1 MGIPYYFASLIR
13 KHPRIAQ
20 RVRSKLHVAFL
31 GIDFNCLIHN
41 YLDDARPIESVLEAI
56 EMILRDV
63 CSADRVFI
71 AMDGLVPYAKI
82 VQQRYRRFRK
92 STAETPPLF
101 DRHQISPGTP
111 YMRDLATA
119 VRARFPEIEVSCTA
133 EPGEGEHKIFQTM
146 KMKTGVETVIYGLD
160 ADLIL
165 LSLPYP
171 NVRLLRENP
180 DFQIKDSG
188 FSALSIRELAK
199 VLPLPVPQYVAL
211 CVLCFGNDFMPSLGM
226 FSLREGGHERA
237 LDLYGKSGKPD
248 MLTPTGRA
256 HFLNFARAVETDF
269 YKTRSD
275 KRHPA
280 IISSDMKHFEARY
293 ISHILDGP
301 VDMSAVVRDFWKC
314 FHWTMIYFT
323 TNSVPDWNYV
333 YSYPEAPLVS
343 QILRQFPED
352 APTFEKVA
360 PAFTVT
366 KQLQFILPSA
376 SLRTAKKRVLFP
388 DELYDEDSDTR
399 IPWMRKYAWESD
411 PRISLPSFSDSL
423 SEDCG
428 VRRFCPLQTLEKIPL
443 PVLS

>member
-13 KHPRIAQ
+13 KHARIAQ
-20 RVRSKLHVAFL
+20 RVRTKLHASFL

-63 CSADRVFI
+63 CSADRIFI

-92 STAETPPLF
+92 STAEVAPLF

-119 VRARFPEIEVSCTA
+119 VRARFPDIEVSCTA
-133 EPGEGEHKIFQTM
+133 EPGEGEHKIFQ
-146 KMKTGVETVIYGLD
+146 KMKTSGEDTVIYGLD

-165 LSLPYP
+165 LSLPHP

-180 DFQIKDSG
+180 DFQIKASG

-237 LDLYGKSGKPD
+237 LDLYKQAGNPD

-256 HFLNFARAVETDF
+256 HFLNFARAVEMDV
-269 YKTRSD
+269 YKARGCE
-275 KRHPA
+275 KHPS

-293 ISHILDGP
+293 VSHILDGP

-323 TNSVPDWNYV
+323 TNNAPDWNYV
-333 YSYPEAPLVS
+333 YSSPEAPLVS
-343 QILRQFPED
+343 QILRFPEEV
-352 APTFEKVA
+352 PKFEKVE
-360 PAFTVT
+360 PIFTVT

-376 SLRTAKKRVLFP
+376 SLRTAKKRVMFP
-388 DELYDEDSDTR
+388 DELYNEDSETR

-411 PRISLPSFSDSL
+411 PRISLPLTS
-423 SEDCG
+423 DCG
-428 VRRFCPLQTLEKIPL
+428 VLRFFPIQTSEKIPATV
-443 PVLS
+443 P

>member
-13 KHPRIAQ
+13 KRPRIAQ
-20 RVRSKLHVAFL
+20 RVRSKIHAAFL

-56 EMILRDV
+56 QMILRDV
-63 CSADRVFI
+63 CSADRIFI

-92 STAETPPLF
+92 STAEVAPLF

-133 EPGEGEHKIFQTM
+133 EPGEGEHKIFQ
-146 KMKTGVETVIYGLD
+146 KMKSNEETVIYGLD

-165 LSLPYP
+165 LSLPHP

-180 DFQIKDSG
+180 DFQIKSSG
-188 FSALSIRELAK
+188 FSMLSIRELAK
-199 VLPLPVPQYVAL
+199 VLPMAVPQYVAM

-237 LDLYGKSGKPD
+237 LDLYAQSGKPD
-248 MLTPTGRA
+248 MLTPAGRA

-269 YKTRSD
+269 YKTRHE
-275 KRHPA
+275 KRPA
-280 IISSDMKHFEARY
+280 VISSDMKHFEARY
-293 ISHILDGP
+293 VSHILDGP

-323 TNSVPDWNYV
+323 TNKAPDWNYV

-343 QILRQFPED
+343 QILRFPEE
-352 APTFEKVA
+352 APTFEKKEPV
-360 PAFTVT
+360 FTVT
-366 KQLQFILPSA
+366 KQLRFILPSA

-388 DELYDEDSDTR
+388 DELYDESSETMR
-399 IPWMRKYAWESD
+399 TPWMRKFAWESD
-411 PRISLPSFSDSL
+411 PRISLPSFSADS
-423 SEDCG
+423 G
-428 VRRFCPLQTLEKIPL
+428 VRQFCLLPPPFEKIPL
-443 PVLS
+443 PVQ

>member
-1 MGIPYYFASLIR
+1 V
-13 KHPRIAQ
+13 HT
-20 RVRSKLHVAFL
+20 AFL

-56 EMILRDV
+56 QMILRDV

-92 STAETPPLF
+92 STAEVAPVF

-133 EPGEGEHKIFQTM
+133 DPGEGEHKIFQ
-146 KMKTGVETVIYGLD
+146 KMKTGEETVIYGLD

-165 LSLPYP
+165 LSLPHL

-180 DFQIKDSG
+180 DFQIKSSG
-188 FSALSIRELAK
+188 FSMLSIRELTK
-199 VLPLPVPQYVAL
+199 VLPMPTAQYVAM
-211 CVLCFGNDFMPSLGM
+211 CVLCFGNDFMPALGM

-237 LDLYGKSGKPD
+237 LDLYKQSGKPD
-248 MLTPTGRA
+248 MLTPAGRA
-256 HFLNFARAVETDF
+256 HFLNFARAVEQGV
-269 YKTRSD
+269 YKERHE
-275 KRHPA
+275 KHPA
-280 IISSDMKHFEARY
+280 IISKDMKHFEARY
-293 ISHILDGP
+293 VSHILDGGP
-301 VDMSAVVRDFWKC
+301 AADMSAVVRDFWKC

-323 TNSVPDWNYV
+323 TNNAPDWNYV
-333 YSYPEAPLVS
+333 YSFPDAPLVL
-343 QILRQFPED
+343 QILRFPEES
-352 APTFEKVA
+352 PKFVKSV
-360 PAFTVT
+360 PNFTIT

-388 DELYDEDSDTR
+388 DELYDETTETMHT
-399 IPWMRKYAWESD
+399 PWMRKFAWESD
-411 PRISLPSFSDSL
+411 PRISLPSFSADS
-423 SEDCG
+423 G
-428 VRRFCPLQTLEKIPL
+428 VRQFSFHPQVSESIPL
-443 PVLS
+443 PVQ

>member
-13 KHPRIAQ
+13 KHARIAQ
-20 RVRSKLHVAFL
+20 RVRSKVHTAFL

-56 EMILRDV
+56 QMILRDV

-119 VRARFPEIEVSCTA
+119 VRARFPDIEVSCTA
-133 EPGEGEHKIFQTM
+133 EPGEGEHKIFQRM
-146 KMKTGVETVIYGLD
+146 KAGEETVIYGLD

-165 LSLPYP
+165 LSLPHP

-180 DFQIKDSG
+180 DFQIKASG
-188 FSALSIRELAK
+188 FSMLSIRELAK
-199 VLPLPVPQYVAL
+199 VLPMPVPQYVAM
-211 CVLCFGNDFMPSLGM
+211 CVLCFGNDFMPCLGM

-237 LDLYGKSGKPD
+237 LELYAQSGKPD
-248 MLTPTGRA
+248 MLTPAGRA
-256 HFLNFARAVETDF
+256 HFLNFARAVEMGV
-269 YKTRSD
+269 YKERHD
-275 KRHPA
+275 KHPSL
-280 IISSDMKHFEARY
+280 ISTDMKHFEARY
-293 ISHILDGP
+293 TSHILDAPG
-301 VDMSAVVRDFWKC
+301 DMSAVVRDFWKC

-323 TNSVPDWNYV
+323 TNNAPDWNYV
-333 YSYPEAPLVS
+333 YSFPEAPLVS
-343 QILRQFPED
+343 QLLRFPE
-352 APTFEKVA
+352 ER
-360 PAFTVT
+360 PAFERKEAVCTVT

-376 SLRTAKKRVLFP
+376 SLRTAKKRVLFA
-388 DELYDEDSDTR
+388 DELYDEATETR
-399 IPWMRKYAWESD
+399 VPWMRKFAWESD
-411 PRISLPSFSDSL
+411 PRISLPSFSADSAGLQFSLLPL
-423 SEDCG
+423 SSE
-428 VRRFCPLQTLEKIPL
+428 RIPL
-443 PVLS
+443 PVQ

>member
-13 KHPRIAQ
+13 KHARIAQ
-20 RVRSKLHVAFL
+20 RVKSKVHTAFL

-92 STAETPPLF
+92 STTAEVAPVF

-119 VRARFPEIEVSCTA
+119 VRARFPDIEVSCTA
-133 EPGEGEHKIFQTM
+133 DPGEGEHKIFQ
-146 KMKTGVETVIYGLD
+146 KMKAGEETVIYGLD

-165 LSLPYP
+165 LSLPHP

-180 DFQIKDSG
+180 DFQIKASG
-188 FSALSIRELAK
+188 FSMLSIRELAK
-199 VLPLPVPQYVAL
+199 VLPIPLPQYVAM
-211 CVLCFGNDFMPSLGM
+211 CVLCFGNDFMPCLGM

-237 LDLYGKSGKPD
+237 LELYKQSGNPD
-248 MLTPTGRA
+248 MLTPAGRA
-256 HFLNFARAVETDF
+256 HFLNFARAVEMGV
-269 YKTRSD
+269 YKERHD
-275 KRHPA
+275 KHPSL
-280 IISSDMKHFEARY
+280 ISTDMKHFEARY
-293 ISHILDGP
+293 TTHILDTPG
-301 VDMSAVVRDFWKC
+301 DMSAVVRDFWKC

-323 TNSVPDWNYV
+323 TNNAPDWNYV
-333 YSYPEAPLVS
+333 YSFPEAPLVS
-343 QILRQFPED
+343 QLLRFPEE
-352 APTFEKVA
+352 APTFERKEAV
-360 PAFTVT
+360 FTVT
-366 KQLQFILPSA
+366 KQLQFILPST

-388 DELYDEDSDTR
+388 DELYDETTETR
-399 IPWMRKYAWESD
+399 VPWMRKFAWESD
-411 PRISLPSFSDSL
+411 PRISLPSFSADSAGPLFSSPLRL
-423 SEDCG
+423 SSE
-428 VRRFCPLQTLEKIPL
+428 RIPL
-443 PVLS
+443 PVQ

>member
-20 RVRSKLHVAFL
+20 RVREKLHAAFL

-56 EMILRDV
+56 DMILRDV

-92 STAETPPLF
+92 STAEVAPVF

-146 KMKTGVETVIYGLD
+146 KKGEETVIYGLD

-165 LSLPYP
+165 LSLPHP

-180 DFQIKDSG
+180 DFQIKASG
-188 FSALSIRELAK
+188 FSVMSLRELAK
-199 VLPLPVPQYVAL
+199 VLPLPVPQYVAM
-211 CVLCFGNDFMPSLGM
+211 CVLCFGNDFMPALGM

-237 LDLYGKSGKPD
+237 IEL
-248 MLTPTGRA
+248 LTPAGRA
-256 HFLNFARAVETDF
+256 HFLNFARAVEIEF
-269 YKTRSD
+269 YKARAE
-275 KRHPA
+275 KHPT

-293 ISHILDGP
+293 VSHILDGP

-323 TNSVPDWNYV
+323 TNNAPDWNYV

-343 QILRQFPED
+343 QVLRFPEE
-352 APTFEKVA
+352 APKFVKTE
-360 PAFTVT
+360 PTFTVT

-388 DELYDEDSDTR
+388 DELYDEERETR

-411 PRISLPSFSDSL
+411 PRISLPGFSADS
-423 SEDCG
+423 G
-428 VRRFCPLQTLEKIPL
+428 VLRFSQPSEKIPL
-443 PVLS
+443 PVL

>member
-13 KHPRIAQ
+13 KHARIAQ
-20 RVRSKLHVAFL
+20 RVRSKVHTAFL

-56 EMILRDV
+56 QMILTDV

-92 STAETPPLF
+92 STAETTPLF

-119 VRARFPEIEVSCTA
+119 VRSRFPEIEVSCTV
-133 EPGEGEHKIFQTM
+133 EPGEGEHKIFQ
-146 KMKTGVETVIYGLD
+146 KMKTAEETIIYGLD

-165 LSLPYP
+165 LSLPHP

-180 DFQIKDSG
+180 DFQIKASG
-188 FSALSIRELAK
+188 FSMLSIRELGK
-199 VLPLPVPQYVAL
+199 VLPMPVLQYVAM
-211 CVLCFGNDFMPSLGM
+211 CVLCFGNDFMPALGV

-237 LDLYGKSGKPD
+237 LELYTQSGKPN
-248 MLTPTGRA
+248 MLTPAGRT
-256 HFLNFARAVETDF
+256 HFLNFARAVETDV
-269 YKTRSD
+269 YKTRCE
-275 KRHPA
+275 KHPA

-293 ISHILDGP
+293 VSHILDGP
-301 VDMSAVVRDFWKC
+301 TDMSSVVRDFWKC

-323 TNSVPDWNYV
+323 TNKAPDWNYV

-343 QILRQFPED
+343 QILRFPEEV
-352 APTFEKVA
+352 PVFENKES
-360 PAFTVT
+360 AFTVT
-366 KQLQFILPSA
+366 RQLQFILPSA

-388 DELYDEDSDTR
+388 DELYDEETHTR
-399 IPWMRKYAWESD
+399 TPWMRKFAWESD
-411 PRISLPSFSDSL
+411 PRISLPAFNG
-423 SEDCG
+423 DCG
-428 VRRFCPLQTLEKIPL
+428 VRQFCLLQTSEKIPL
-443 PVLS
+443 PVQ